1 MKQLELA
8 GLPTALQHQLYIDMR
23 YQPAASN
30 NETGKRRLHCTIK
43 YAARLGMISPI
54 FISWLYGINR
64 SLALE
69 HLNKL
74 VKADLLNVA
83 PTVRVPD
90 GRVYVLTLAGAK
102 LAEELLR
109 QHVPFRSST
118 NPQLQVN
125 QNTVMHDVILQYI
138 LARGIHNVDGEGNHR
153 PQWTG
158 FISEKEFKRLYPSS
172 TIRNV
177 DSLVIEPDGNC
188 CAIEIEHSY
197 KPIQLRKSILLKYRD
212 ALQIGLYDKVF
223 FISQSQQIL
232 QDCKR
237 INGVAMDSLTSI
249 VDRKTDRP
257 LLSDNDRK
265 LLEDRLIYRT
275 KFCEE
280 ITTLFYP

>member
-30 NETGKRRLHCTIK
+30 NETGKRRLHCTVK

-64 SLALE
+64 ALALE

-74 VKADLLNVA
+74 VRADLLNVA

-125 QNTVMHDVILQYI
+125 QNTVMHDVILQYV
-138 LARGIHNVDGEGNHR
+138 LAKGIHTVDGEGLYR

-158 FISEKEFKRLYPSS
+158 FISEKEFKRLYPCS

-177 DSLVIEPDGNC
+177 DSLVIEPDGTC

-197 KPIQLRKSILLKYRD
+197 KPIQLRKNILLKYRD
-212 ALQIGLYDKVF
+212 ALQVGLYDKVF

-237 INGVAMDSLTSI
+237 INGLAMDTLTSI
-249 VDRKTDRP
+249 IDRKTDRS
-257 LLSDNDRK
+257 LLSEKDRR
-265 LLEDRLIYRT
+265 LLEERFIYRT
-275 KFCEE
+275 KFCDE
-280 ITTLFYP
+280 ISTLFYP

>member
-1 MKQLELA
+1 MKA
-8 GLPTALQHQLYIDMR
+8 G
-23 YQPAASN
+23 
-30 NETGKRRLHCTIK
+30 
-43 YAARLGMISPI
+43 
-54 FISWLYGINR
+54 
-64 SLALE
+64 
-69 HLNKL
+69 
-74 VKADLLNVA
+74 LLNVS

-102 LAEELLR
+102 LAEELLC

-125 QNTVMHDVILQYI
+125 QNTLMHDVILQYV
-138 LARGIHNVDGEGNHR
+138 LARGIHNVDGAGNYR

-158 FISEKEFKRLYPSS
+158 FISEKEFKRLYPSN

-177 DSLVIEPDGNC
+177 DGLVIEPEGAC

-197 KPIQLRKSILLKYRD
+197 KPIQIRKNILLKYRD
-212 ALQIGLYDKVF
+212 ALNDGLYDKVF
-223 FISQSQQIL
+223 FISQSLQIL
-232 QDCKR
+232 QDSKR
-237 INGVAMDSLTSI
+237 INNLAVDTLTSF

-257 LLSDNDRK
+257 LLSDSDRK

-280 ITTLFYP
+280 ISSLFYQ

>member
-1 MKQLELA
+1 MKQLEFT
-8 GLPTALQHQLYIDMR
+8 GLPTPLQHQLYIDMR

-43 YAARLGMISPI
+43 YAARLGIISPI

-64 SLALE
+64 TLALE

-74 VKADLLNVA
+74 VKAGLLNVA

-90 GRVYVLTLAGAK
+90 GRVYVLTLSGAK
-102 LAEELLR
+102 LAEELLL

-118 NPQLQVN
+118 NPQLQIN
-125 QNTVMHDVILQYI
+125 QNTLMHDVILQYV
-138 LARGIHNVDGEGNHR
+138 LARGIQNVDGEGNYR

-177 DSLVIEPDGNC
+177 DGLVIEPDGAC

-197 KPIQLRKSILLKYRD
+197 KPIQIRKNILLKYRD
-212 ALQIGLYDKVF
+212 ALQDGLYDKVF
-223 FISQSQQIL
+223 FISQSLQIL
-232 QDCKR
+232 QDSKR
-237 INGVAMDSLTSI
+237 INGLAMDTLTSI

-280 ITTLFYP
+280 ISSLFYQ